1 VSRPATSDEIRV
13 GLIGFGYAAR
23 IFHLPLLHATAGYR
37 VVAVG
42 SSRPAEVAAVLPGI
56 ERVAD
61 PAAIAADADVDL
73 IVVATPNDSHVPLA
87 EAALLAGRH
96 VVVDK
101 PFTLTLAEARH
112 LGRLADEREVLL
124 SIFHNRR
131 WDSDFLTVQAAVRGG
146 RLGAIALFESR
157 LDRFRPEVR
166 DRWRERPGQGSG
178 LLYDLGPHLIDQ
190 ALVLFGVPD
199 SVQATLATQR
209 RGAAAVDQML
219 LVLRYAARVVTLQA
233 GSLVSGGTARFAVHG
248 DRASLVKRQPDI
260 QEAQLRK
267 GSRPG
272 ERGWG
277 IDPDDALLYDGVTGE
292 VQTVPAL
299 PGDQR
304 EYYRA
309 LGQALRGRGPNPVPP
324 AQAATV
330 MAIIEAA
337 ARAEADGRRVVPEV
351 SPDERAAWNASIRP

>member
-1 VSRPATSDEIRV
+1 VSRPAASDEIRV
-13 GLIGFGYAAR
+13 GLLGFGYAAR
-23 IFHLPLLHATAGYR
+23 TFHLPLLRATAGYR

-42 SSRPAEVAAVLPGI
+42 SSRPAEVAAALPDI

-61 PAAIAADADVDL
+61 AEAIAADADVDL
-73 IVVATPNDSHVPLA
+73 IVVATPNDSHVHLA
-87 EAALLAGRH
+87 QRALRAGRH

-101 PFTLTLAEARH
+101 PFTLTLAEARQ
-112 LGRLADEREVLL
+112 LGRLAEERGLVL
-124 SIFHNRR
+124 SVFHNRR

-146 RLGAIALFESR
+146 RLGVVALFESR
-157 LDRFRPEVR
+157 LDRFRREVR
-166 DRWRERPGQGSG
+166 DRWRERPGPGSG

-219 LVLRYAARVVTLQA
+219 LVLRYGEHVATLQA
-233 GSLVSGGTARFAVHG
+233 GSLVSGGTSRFALHG
-248 DRASLVKRQPDI
+248 DRASLVKRQPDV
-260 QEAQLRK
+260 QEEQLRQ

-272 ERGWG
+272 EPGWG
-277 IDPDDALLYDGVTGE
+277 ADPDDALLFDGVTGE

-309 LGQALRGRGPNPVPP
+309 LGQALRGPGPNPVPP
-324 AQAATV
+324 AQGATV

-337 ARAEADGRRVVPEV
+337 GRAEAEGRRVVPDV
-351 SPDERAAWNASIRP
+351 RPDERAAWGEAIRP